1 MSYVIKSVR
10 QDNETIFTTVTYT
23 FTDNSIQDIEVASF
37 MPVTD
42 DEVIEGI
49 ENREISEQRRL
60 DAIVTNAG
68 IVVELEALI
77 P

>member
-23 FTDNSIQDIEVASF
+23 FADNSIQDIEVASF
-37 MPVTD
+37 MPATD

-68 IVVELEALI
+68 IVIELEALI